1 MIARLTPLPFTE
13 SSLAMN
19 RQGWRLN
26 NDPVEPPAHTESGFF
41 HFMDE
46 EADDGQAPVDALEPW
61 VLLIV
66 DDEPQV
72 HEATTL
78 TLRHGRI
85 DNRPFSF
92 LHAHSAA
99 EARKL
104 INAAPHID
112 LVLLDVVMETRDA
125 GLILV
130 NELRG
135 PMGRSDLKI
144 LIRSGQPGFE
154 KDNTVRERYPVDG
167 YLQKTE
173 QTYALMMDVIGSLL
187 LGASPDRHSAS

>member
-1 MIARLTPLPFTE
+1 MVARVTPLPFTE
-13 SSLAMN
+13 SSLALHW
-19 RQGWRLN
+19 QGYRMSG
-26 NDPVEPPAHTESGFF
+26 DPTEPTAHTESGFF
-41 HFMDE
+41 RFMDE
-46 EADDGQAPVDALEPW
+46 EADDGQLPVDAQQPW

-78 TLRHGRI
+78 TLRHGRVG
-85 DNRPFSF
+85 NRPFNF

-99 EARKL
+99 EARAL
-104 INAAPHID
+104 IHAAPHID

-125 GLILV
+125 GLLLV
-130 NELRG
+130 KELRG

-154 KDNTVRERYPVDG
+154 KDNAVRERYPVDG

-173 QTYALMMDVIGSLL
+173 QTYALMMEVIGNLL
-187 LGASPDRHSAS
+187 LGKQADPHSAS